1 MCLERSWLYRIR
13 PSVCHQPFTKL
24 DSKSHH
30 ITNKFGIGDIHHI
43 PNQIRWSP
51 FNKLLL
57 EDNKKTSNDIDF
69 VHGLHTLAGAGDPTI
84 KNGLAIHIYTSNAN
98 MDNTAF
104 YNSDGDFLIVPQH
117 GRLDIITEFGCLMVA
132 SNEIVV
138 IPRGIRYSINF
149 PDGPRY
155 LDRFNLWLISFLLKK
170 IYIFT

>member
-1 MCLERSWLYRIR
+1 M
-13 PSVCHQPFTKL
+13 
-24 DSKSHH
+24 
-30 ITNKFGIGDIHHI
+30 
-43 PNQIRWSP
+43 
-51 FNKLLL
+51 L

-84 KNGLAIHIYTSNAN
+84 KNGLAIHIYTANAN

-155 LDRFNLWLISFLLKK
+155 LDKLN
-170 IYIFT
+170 